1 MFPEQSS
8 LLQNAA
14 PRSELCTVAEIGPPR
29 VPPKVAN
36 GELMGPVQ
44 TRPFH
49 AQSAFS
55 LKENPFGVGF
65 KLRSPP
71 AKQQCPRSQRQP
83 RAFFALGVQRAR

>member
-1 MFPEQSS
+1 M
-8 LLQNAA
+8 QNAA

-55 LKENPFGVGF
+55 PKENPFGVGF
-65 KLRSPP
+65 KLRRPP
-71 AKQQCPRSQRQP
+71 VQAAVPTEPEAAQSLLCPRSRP
-83 RAFFALGVQRAR
+83 GLGEN

>member
-1 MFPEQSS
+1 M
-8 LLQNAA
+8 QNAA

-36 GELMGPVQ
+36 GELMAPVQ

-55 LKENPFGVGF
+55 PKENPFGVGF
-65 KLRSPP
+65 KLRRTP

-83 RAFFALGVQRAR
+83 RKFLALVVQRAM